1 MAKTGVQ
8 RVVGGGGASKYRT
21 NRLISADSAI
31 WPRAKTP
38 DLGPRARTP
47 VRPPVCPLFTASQN
61 CQKSLFYRRKTLLQ
75 NQHTRTKI
83 INGTIKLNYSC
94 YTISRVILPKFCCPG
109 HVLLKLRSN
118 G

>member
-1 MAKTGVQ
+1 MLLPLAESFFRKVVSRPGMAKTGVQ

-61 CQKSLFYRRKTLLQ
+61 CQKSLFYKGKCIVKFRIHNKIYIKCKCKRK
-75 NQHTRTKI
+75 
-83 INGTIKLNYSC
+83 
-94 YTISRVILPKFCCPG
+94 
-109 HVLLKLRSN
+109 
-118 G
+118 

>member
-8 RVVGGGGASKYRT
+8 RAAGGGGASKYRT

-47 VRPPVCPLFTASQN
+47 IWPPVCPLFTASQN
-61 CQKSLFYRRKTLLQ
+61 SQKSLFYQGKMRSIKKVRRTIQKMY
-75 NQHTRTKI
+75 
-83 INGTIKLNYSC
+83 INISIKKYL
-94 YTISRVILPKFCCPG
+94 TISR
-109 HVLLKLRSN
+109 
-118 G
+118 